1 MSHLRVV
8 LGLFYIL
15 EWWDFCRKRLEVYH
29 CMPRDWQKYCK
40 QPTQLEALTYDK
52 RKAVR
57 DPHWWRL
64 GSNSHEN
71 LTHSLGWFFFLKT
84 ALLRHKWHT
93 INFTYLKC
101 TIWSVVTYIYIYIY
115 IATHEAITTIKRIN
129 ISIIPKIFSFPLV
142 ISASCLS
149 PFPRYF
155 LSLYINLNFQEFYIN
170 RLVWH
175 VLFLIWVLLLSIL
188 IFEIHSY
195 YSIFQLF
202 IPCYR
207 VVFRFKDTPVCL
219 STHVLMDIW
228 VVYRFQLLQKKLL

>member
-1 MSHLRVV
+1 MIAGHGECSPCKDVSHLRVV

-115 IATHEAITTIKRIN
+115 SHPWSHHHNQENKHIHHPQNFLIPPCNLCLLSLPLPQVLSVTIHQFK
-129 ISIIPKIFSFPLV
+129 
-142 ISASCLS
+142 
-149 PFPRYF
+149 FPR
-155 LSLYINLNFQEFYIN
+155 
-170 RLVWH
+170 
-175 VLFLIWVLLLSIL
+175 IL
-188 IFEIHSY
+188 H
-195 YSIFQLF
+195 
-202 IPCYR
+202 
-207 VVFRFKDTPVCL
+207 K
-219 STHVLMDIW
+219 
-228 VVYRFQLLQKKLL
+228 